1 MSNCCTFE
9 KLMNKPILCIAT
21 VFLWISAQAQWS
33 YPPTKTV
40 AVSETY
46 FGKTY
51 SDPYRW
57 LENLQD
63 KEVEAW
69 FKAQAELTDSVLG
82 KIPFRD
88 RLAEEWMALDK

>member
-1 MSNCCTFE
+1 
-9 KLMNKPILCIAT
+9 MNKSILCLAT
-21 VFLWISAQAQWS
+21 GLLWSSSQAQWS
-33 YPPTKTV
+33 YAPTKTV
-40 AVSETY
+40 AASDTY

-69 FKAQAELTDSVLG
+69 FKAQAELTDNLLR
-82 KIPFRD
+82 KIPSRD
-88 RLAEEWMALDK
+88 LLAQEWMALDKIKP